1 MRIEKFVLN
10 NKYYTR
16 NKNNFLD
23 TRNNSDLIT
32 FDELIS
38 DFIRVRKK
46 TRELFKPLK
55 LEDAV
60 VQSDIFGS
68 PPNWHLAH
76 VSWFFQ
82 KVLEKHGQRLAGG
95 SDSDIGG
102 SREVNNT
109 STTRRYSYRH
119 CINLEYLNSYYQRYG
134 NILPK
139 SERGKFPRPTV
150 QQTLEYRLFIE
161 RNVISFLKEKGKE
174 EDDLNNIGTA
184 SASRLEE
191 LKYDIILG
199 NQHEMQHQELMIYDF
214 QHYFQRFQDPA
225 DNYIPVKAV
234 AQQEGQ
240 AGGEQRGIR
249 RAVTR
254 KDGPELRKMV
264 EIPGGIY
271 ELGFNGKGFFCYD
284 NELPEHK
291 VYLQPYKIDV
301 TSVTNADYIEFIE
314 DGGYRDFGYWL
325 ADGWDLVREHV
336 WEAPLYWE
344 SVKKGEYSDTI
355 SNKYDDG
362 SSTNSTKWVKKD
374 FRGIHEINRDEPVV
388 NVSYYEADAYARWA
402 GKRLP
407 TEAEWEKAASWN
419 DGLRR
424 KTLYPW
430 GDERPQPKYAN
441 LQESCLWGP
450 SSVGSYP
457 EGKSYYGCYQMIG
470 DVWEWT
476 SSEYVLYPG
485 FKPKFSEYTDKWA
498 INQKVLRGGC
508 FATPATQIRNTYR
521 NYFKPHE
528 RILFSGFRCAK
539 DI

>member
-1 MRIEKFVLN
+1 MRTEKYVL
-10 NKYYTR
+10 R
-16 NKNNFLD
+16 NKNY
-23 TRNNSDLIT
+23 TRKNRSLHKRNSNRLILI
-32 FDELIS
+32 DDLIS
-38 DFIRVRKK
+38 DFVRVRKK
-46 TRELFKPLK
+46 TLELFKPLK

-60 VQSDIFGS
+60 VQSDTFGS

-82 KVLEKHGQRLAGG
+82 KVLEKHGQRLAVR
-95 SDSDIGG
+95 SDSVSG
-102 SREVNNT
+102 EVKNT
-109 STTRRYSYRH
+109 SSHYRH
-119 CINLEYLNSYYQRYG
+119 DINLEYLNSYYQQYG

-139 SERGKFPRPTV
+139 SDRGKFPRPTV
-150 QQTLEYRLFIE
+150 QQTLEYRSFIE
-161 RNVISFLKEKGKE
+161 KKVVSFLREKGKE
-174 EDDLNNIGTA
+174 EDDLITKGT
-184 SASRLEE
+184 SSSPESRLGE

-214 QHYFQRFQDPA
+214 QHYFQRFQDPT
-225 DNYIPVKAV
+225 DNYVPVKTL
-234 AQQEGQ
+234 AQKEGQ
-240 AGGEQRGIR
+240 AGVEQRRNR
-249 RAVTR
+249 RAKRR
-254 KDGPELRKMV
+254 KVGRESGKMV

-271 ELGFNGKGFFCYD
+271 ELGFNGKASFSYD

-301 TSVTNADYIEFIE
+301 TPVTNADYIEFIE

-325 ADGWDLVREHV
+325 ADGWDLAREQF

-344 SVKKGEYSDTI
+344 SAKKSEYDGTVVDKDG
-355 SNKYDDG
+355 NDGG
-362 SSTNSTKWVKKD
+362 SSSTKWVKKD
-374 FRGIHEINRDEPVV
+374 FRGIHEINGDEPVV

-407 TEAEWEKAASWN
+407 DEAEWEKAASWN
-419 DGLRR
+419 DDLHR

-441 LQESCLWGP
+441 LLESFLWGP
-450 SSVGSYP
+450 TIVGSYP
-457 EGKSYYGCYQMIG
+457 KGKSHYGCYQMIG

-485 FKPKFSEYTDKWA
+485 FKAKFSEYTDKWA

-508 FATPATQIRNTYR
+508 YATPTSQIRNSYR

>member
-76 VSWFFQ
+76 VNWFFQ

-109 STTRRYSYRH
+109 TYNSSLCYRH

-150 QQTLEYRLFIE
+150 LQTLEYRLFIE

-191 LKYDIILG
+191 LKY
-199 NQHEMQHQELMIYDF
+199 QY
-214 QHYFQRFQDPA
+214 YF
-225 DNYIPVKAV
+225 
-234 AQQEGQ
+234 
-240 AGGEQRGIR
+240 
-249 RAVTR
+249 R
-254 KDGPELRKMV
+254 K
-264 EIPGGIY
+264 
-271 ELGFNGKGFFCYD
+271 
-284 NELPEHK
+284 
-291 VYLQPYKIDV
+291 
-301 TSVTNADYIEFIE
+301 
-314 DGGYRDFGYWL
+314 
-325 ADGWDLVREHV
+325 
-336 WEAPLYWE
+336 
-344 SVKKGEYSDTI
+344 
-355 SNKYDDG
+355 
-362 SSTNSTKWVKKD
+362 
-374 FRGIHEINRDEPVV
+374 
-388 NVSYYEADAYARWA
+388 
-402 GKRLP
+402 P
-407 TEAEWEKAASWN
+407 T
-419 DGLRR
+419 
-424 KTLYPW
+424 
-430 GDERPQPKYAN
+430 
-441 LQESCLWGP
+441 
-450 SSVGSYP
+450 
-457 EGKSYYGCYQMIG
+457 
-470 DVWEWT
+470 
-476 SSEYVLYPG
+476 
-485 FKPKFSEYTDKWA
+485 
-498 INQKVLRGGC
+498 
-508 FATPATQIRNTYR
+508 
-521 NYFKPHE
+521 
-528 RILFSGFRCAK
+528 
-539 DI
+539 

>member
-1 MRIEKFVLN
+1 MRIEKLVLN

-16 NKNNFLD
+16 NNNNLLD
-23 TRNNSDLIT
+23 NRSNNDFIY
-32 FDELIS
+32 FDDLIS

-95 SDSDIGG
+95 SDSDSGNGG
-102 SREVNNT
+102 SSEVNNT
-109 STTRRYSYRH
+109 STTRRRHRH

-161 RNVISFLKEKGKE
+161 RNVISFLREKRKE
-174 EDDLNNIGTA
+174 EDDLNNKGTA

-225 DNYIPVKAV
+225 DNYVPVKAV
-234 AQQEGQ
+234 AQQEGH
-240 AGGEQRGIR
+240 AGGEQRGTR

-254 KDGPELRKMV
+254 EEVPEFGKMV

-301 TSVTNADYIEFIE
+301 TPVTNADYIEFIE
-314 DGGYRDFGYWL
+314 DGGYHDFGYWL

-362 SSTNSTKWVKKD
+362 STNSTKWVKKD
-374 FRGIHEINRDEPVV
+374 FRGIHKINRDEPVV
-388 NVSYYEADAYARWA
+388 NVS
-402 GKRLP
+402 
-407 TEAEWEKAASWN
+407 
-419 DGLRR
+419 
-424 KTLYPW
+424 
-430 GDERPQPKYAN
+430 
-441 LQESCLWGP
+441 
-450 SSVGSYP
+450 
-457 EGKSYYGCYQMIG
+457 
-470 DVWEWT
+470 
-476 SSEYVLYPG
+476 
-485 FKPKFSEYTDKWA
+485 
-498 INQKVLRGGC
+498 
-508 FATPATQIRNTYR
+508 
-521 NYFKPHE
+521 
-528 RILFSGFRCAK
+528 
-539 DI
+539 

>member
-1 MRIEKFVLN
+1 MRIEKFEFN
-10 NKYYTR
+10 N
-16 NKNNFLD
+16 
-23 TRNNSDLIT
+23 TRNNNNILNNYSSSNNNLIPFDDL
-32 FDELIS
+32 LS

-46 TRELFKPLK
+46 TLELFKPLK

-60 VQSDIFGS
+60 VQSNIFGS

-82 KVLEKHGQRLAGG
+82 KVLEKHGFVGVSY
-95 SDSDIGG
+95 SDSDC
-102 SREVNNT
+102 SRSCSDINDT
-109 STTRRYSYRH
+109 SATPRH
-119 CINLEYLNSYYQRYG
+119 NRDQINLEYLNSYYQRYG

-150 QQTLEYRLFIE
+150 QQTLEYRLYIE
-161 RNVISFLKEKGKE
+161 KNVISFLKEKIKE
-174 EDDLNNIGTA
+174 EDDINKKGSA
-184 SASRLEE
+184 SPASRLEE
-191 LKYDIILG
+191 LKYDIMLG
-199 NQHEMQHQELMIYDF
+199 NNHEMQHQELMIYDF

-225 DNYIPVKAV
+225 DNYIPIKAV
-234 AQQEGQ
+234 SQNEGQ
-240 AGGEQRGIR
+240 ARVAQRRIR
-249 RAVTR
+249 QATSRRVGT
-254 KDGPELRKMV
+254 ELGKMV

-271 ELGFNGKGFFCYD
+271 ELGFSGKGFCYD

-301 TSVTNADYIEFIE
+301 TPVTNADYIEFIE
-314 DGGYRDFGYWL
+314 DGGYHDFEYWL
-325 ADGWDLVREHV
+325 SDGWDLIREHD
-336 WEAPLYWE
+336 WEAPLYW
-344 SVKKGEYSDTI
+344 VAAKKGEYNDII
-355 SNKYDDG
+355 SNNYGNDN
-362 SSTNSTKWVKKD
+362 STNRTRWVKKG

-419 DGLRR
+419 DDLQR
-424 KTLYPW
+424 KTLFPW
-430 GDERPQPKYAN
+430 GDQRPQPKYAN
-441 LQESCLWGP
+441 LLESYVWGP
-450 SSVGSYP
+450 SIVGSYL
-457 EGKSYYGCYQMIG
+457 EGKSYYGCCQMIG

-508 FATPATQIRNTYR
+508 FATPSSQIRNSYR